1 MNILGIETATERLST
16 ALIKDGTFHERHN
29 DSRLSH
35 CELLTGF
42 ISELVTEAGIT
53 MNDIEGIAVSL
64 GPGSFTGLR
73 IGISTAMGLAYGLG
87 LKAVGVNTLM
97 GLAWNSAPPG
107 TLVCPLID
115 AKRSEVYT
123 AIYRTGN
130 DIPDVVIKPAAVPVA
145 KLADMLRLQGEPITV
160 TGPAAGQFRKT
171 LEETA
176 GASLSFVPSEMAQPS
191 AVSIALVGSAMF
203 NRNRGVTPS
212 ALKPVYLRR
221 SDAEIARDN
230 CRK

>member
-16 ALIKDGTFHERHN
+16 ALITGGNVHEQHR
-29 DSRLSH
+29 DSRSSH

-42 ISELVTEAGIT
+42 ISDIVAEAGIT
-53 MNDIEGIAVSL
+53 MREIGGIAVSL

-87 LKAVGVNTLM
+87 IKTTGVNTLM
-97 GLAWNSAPPG
+97 GLAWNAASPG

-130 DIPDVVIKPAAVPVA
+130 DIPDIVMKPAAVPVA
-145 KLADMLRLQGEPITV
+145 KLADILKLQGEPVTV
-160 TGPAAGQFRKT
+160 TGPAAGQFREA
-171 LEETA
+171 LEE
-176 GASLSFVPSEMAQPS
+176 ASGDLLSFISPAMAQPS
-191 AVSIALVGSAMF
+191 AVSIAQAGSVMF
-203 NRNRGVTPS
+203 SRDGGVAPS
-212 ALKPVYLRR
+212 ALEPVYLRR

-230 CRK
+230 SRR